1 MNDTTLPAARYDGA
15 TGSNHRRSHT
25 TSLGSP
31 NGYTHHAGP
40 AAHHTLQ
47 LGGALSPPSGP
58 STPKDGFRANST
70 SPTLKPTA
78 TARSASPAFVT
89 FDGTPS
95 NDLSYHVQQQMMDQ
109 FPWSRDGHA
118 ATAIRG

>member
-1 MNDTTLPAARYDGA
+1 MMDGTLSGARFDGA
-15 TGSNHRRSHT
+15 TPGTHRHT

-31 NGYTHHAGP
+31 NGYSHHAGP

-47 LGGALSPPSGP
+47 LGGAFSPQSSGP

-70 SPTLKPTA
+70 SPTPRPSA
-78 TARSASPAFVT
+78 TARSASPAFVS

-95 NDLSYHVQQQMMDQ
+95 NDLSYHVQQQMMDR
-109 FPWSRDGHA
+109 FPWSGDGHA